1 MSTAAGQYENDDS
14 HTPLPLRRDT
24 FLGVFEAIGQDLG
37 INPNWLR
44 VPFAA
49 LILWNPEVIV
59 GLYLALGL
67 VVAATRWF
75 SPPRANRAH
84 TALRR
89 AKRVPRSSIER
100 CRKTAWPPEAVIRAG
115 ESRAPDAVNPAG
127 LTRRGSH
134 TSDPKVRST
143 R

>member
-75 SPPRANRAH
+75 FPAASKPRAHSA
-84 TALRR
+84 
-89 AKRVPRSSIER
+89 SQG
-100 CRKTAWPPEAVIRAG
+100 EASAEVVDREVSEDRLA
-115 ESRAPDAVNPAG
+115 A
-127 LTRRGSH
+127 
-134 TSDPKVRST
+134 
-143 R
+143 

>member
-1 MSTAAGQYENDDS
+1 MPTAAAQFDNEDRRTS
-14 HTPLPLRRDT
+14 LPLRSDT

-59 GLYLALGL
+59 GLYLGLGL

-75 SPPRANRAH
+75 FPAQSQTQSEPIAEAIGDR
-84 TALRR
+84 LDGEG
-89 AKRVPRSSIER
+89 SEER
-100 CRKTAWPPEAVIRAG
+100 LAA
-115 ESRAPDAVNPAG
+115 
-127 LTRRGSH
+127 
-134 TSDPKVRST
+134 
-143 R
+143 

>member
-1 MSTAAGQYENDDS
+1 MMAKPPTGDFSMPIAAAQFENEDRRA
-14 HTPLPLRRDT
+14 PLPLRSDT

-59 GLYLALGL
+59 GLYLGLGL

-75 SPPRANRAH
+75 FPAQSKAQSQPNAEAIGDR
-84 TALRR
+84 LDGEG
-89 AKRVPRSSIER
+89 SEER
-100 CRKTAWPPEAVIRAG
+100 LAA
-115 ESRAPDAVNPAG
+115 
-127 LTRRGSH
+127 
-134 TSDPKVRST
+134 
-143 R
+143 